1 MHHELLRKHS
11 SFPVTYVLLDKDA
24 ARWKDCRVLTFYSN
38 SSHFNTWLKKET
50 TSCISEAA
58 VFCFQSCCELFIS
71 SSAWHFAL
79 PPSLV
84 PSINMLVVITTQI
97 FCRFTLGLPKY
108 SVTQNLNTYQSW
120 EKKIQKKF
128 FFGYWS
134 SSYSSILM
142 VLFGSA
148 DGEWKGR
155 SLLPTIYTTSRE
167 RCYPHSG
174 PMWQSHSGSESG

>member
-1 MHHELLRKHS
+1 M
-11 SFPVTYVLLDKDA
+11 
-24 ARWKDCRVLTFYSN
+24 
-38 SSHFNTWLKKET
+38 
-50 TSCISEAA
+50 
-58 VFCFQSCCELFIS
+58 FCLQSCCELFLL

-108 SVTQNLNTYQSW
+108 SVTQKLNTYQSW
-120 EKKIQKKF
+120 EKKFRKF

-148 DGEWKGR
+148 DGERKGR

-167 RCYPHSG
+167 RRYLHSG
-174 PMWQSHSGSESG
+174 PTWQSQSGPDSGYTVRGEQASHVDGQATDLKY